1 MTNIVAM
8 IVVAVSTNVYHPQQT
23 KVMHYYPAHPVIIE
37 ERWVDGEGFGNMI
50 PPETRDNPDV
60 RITEVKRRRE
70 LVFAFEGKDYRILLD
85 EAVISRKEERRAV
98 KETWRE
104 AAGTQGDKK

>member
-8 IVVAVSTNVYHPQQT
+8 IVVAVTTNVYHPQQT
-23 KVMHYYPAHPVIIE
+23 KVIHYHPTYPVTVVE
-37 ERWVDGEGFGNMI
+37 SWVDGDGFGNVF
-50 PPETRDNPDV
+50 PAETRGNPDV

-70 LVFAFEGKDYRILLD
+70 LVFTFEGKDYRILLD
-85 EAVISRKEERRAV
+85 EAVISRKEERRSV

-104 AAGTQGDKK
+104 AEE